1 MKRNLRTSQS
11 MPRTGAPFLRRVVSL
26 PEKCD
31 PARYPFNVRA
41 LSTGIDLAFKANVTF
56 FVGENGT
63 GKSTLLEAIAE
74 CCEFNAEGGNR
85 DHYRTTFT
93 ERSALAQALRLSW
106 LPKTSEGFFMRAES
120 FYNFATYLDQV
131 SDLRAYGGKSLHE
144 QSHGESFL
152 SLFANRFEQGIYLLD
167 EPEAALSP
175 QRQLSFLSIIHEL
188 EKPGHAQFIIASHS
202 PIILSYPGA
211 VLFSFDGNAI
221 EEIAYRESE
230 PYRVTRDFLNAPE
243 RYFKHLFDTLGE
255 GEKDV

>member
-1 MKRNLRTSQS
+1 MKHTRRTSQS

-26 PEKCD
+26 PEKFD
-31 PARYPFNVRA
+31 PACYPFNVRA

-56 FVGENGT
+56 FVGENGA

-74 CCEFNAEGGNR
+74 CCEFSAEGGNR

-188 EKPGHAQFIIASHS
+188 EKSSHAQFIIATHS

-211 VLFSFDGNAI
+211 VLFSFDGSAI
-221 EEIAYRESE
+221 EEIAYRESK

-243 RYFKHLFDTLGE
+243 RYFKHLFDTLDG